1 MVVGRL
7 NRDASNMARITN
19 RTCKVCRRLGMSVC
33 GRERCALRRRNAPPG
48 VHGGTMRRRG
58 TTSGYAFQL
67 QEKQK
72 ARHLYGLLER
82 QFRNYVER
90 AAARTGDTGLALQDM
105 LERRLDNTVYR
116 LGFTKTRAAARQL
129 VRHGHVEINGKKL
142 DIPSYQVNEGE
153 VVRVAEKKRDTRLFD
168 GVRKELDQKETPSWL
183 KLDPTNWT
191 GTVVGRPA
199 EEELKSLFDP
209 RPIIE
214 FYSR

>member
-7 NRDASNMARITN
+7 NRDACNMGRITN

-33 GRERCALRRRNAPPG
+33 GRERCALRRRQSPPG
-48 VHGGTMRRRG
+48 VHGAAMRRRD

-90 AAARTGDTGLALQDM
+90 AAARTGDTGLALQEM

-116 LGFTKTRAAARQL
+116 LGFAKTRAAARQI
-129 VRHGHVEINGKKL
+129 VRHGHIEVNGKKI
-142 DIPSYQVNEGE
+142 DVPSYYVKEGDA
-153 VVRVAEKKRDTRLFD
+153 VRIVEKKRDTKLLD
-168 GVRKELDQKETPSWL
+168 GVRQTLEQKETPSWL
-183 KLDPTNWT
+183 KLDPSNWT
-191 GTVVGRPA
+191 GTVIGRPA